1 MEKGLEINNLK
12 LSSVDKENLRK
23 RIVRMM
29 KKHNEPKKV
38 SEICECSIS
47 HVYTTWK
54 KYNDCGIK
62 ALQAEKTGRKADSGA
77 LNLAQQKT
85 IQGLLVDK
93 NPEQL
98 KLAGCLWNRENIA
111 QLIKEQYGIKLTLQA
126 ISKYLKK
133 WGFTPQRPIKT
144 NYRQKPEAVKKW
156 LKEEYPH
163 IAERSKKEKAEI
175 HWGDET
181 GIQNESNYVRGY
193 APKGQTPTMPVNS
206 QKLRVNII
214 SSITNQGKLR
224 FMFYRDSMTQQKF
237 IEFMER
243 LIKGVSQK
251 IFFIVDNL
259 KVHHGQ
265 LVKDWLAKKTDK
277 IEIFYLPAYS
287 PEYNPDEYL
296 NGCLKREIAK
306 KGFSKTK
313 DELESKA
320 RSSMKSFQKRK
331 GYIEKLFD
339 AKSVKYAAK

>member
-1 MEKGLEINNLK
+1 MEKGLEVNNLK
-12 LSSVDKENLRK
+12 LSAVDKENLRK

-47 HVYTTWK
+47 HVYTTWR
-54 KYNDCGIK
+54 KYNEGGVQ
-62 ALQAEKTGRKADSGA
+62 ALKSEKTGRKTDSGA
-77 LNLAQQKT
+77 LNATQQKA
-85 IQGLLVDK
+85 IQKLLVDK

-98 KLAGCLWNRENIA
+98 KLKGFLWNRENIA
-111 QLIKEQYGIKLTLQA
+111 QLIKERYSIKLTLQA

-144 NYRQKPEAVKKW
+144 NYRQNPEAVKKW
-156 LKEEYPH
+156 LEEDYPA
-163 IAERSKKEKAEI
+163 ISERSKKEKAEI

-181 GIQNESNYVRGY
+181 GVQNESNYVRGY
-193 APKGQTPTMPVNS
+193 APKGKTPSMPVNS
-206 QKLRVNII
+206 QKLRVNMI

-224 FMFYRDSMTQQKF
+224 FMFYRDTMTQQKF
-237 IEFMER
+237 IEFMGR
-243 LIKGVSQK
+243 LIKGASQK

-265 LVKDWLAKKTDK
+265 LIKDWLVKNADK

-287 PEYNPDEYL
+287 PQYNPDEYL

-306 KGFSKTK
+306 KGYSKTK
-313 DELESKA
+313 DELENKA

-331 GYIEKLFD
+331 NYIEKLFD
-339 AKSVKYAAK
+339 AKPVKYAAK